1 MKKKYFGF
9 ALLLS
14 VYNILLAYVI
24 FEIFERGIILY
35 VLLAILGTVF
45 LFFTMYNWLV
55 RPVLDLK
62 KQLEESENIRKEF
75 VANVTHE
82 FKTPLTSIAGFIE
95 TLQEGAQE
103 DKEIREKFLDII
115 AIETARLARLIDD
128 LFIIS
133 EIENR
138 KTIDTKETFDV
149 ITVLAQIIEAM
160 EPIAQ
165 GQGIRIVLESEPHLV
180 LHGSEDRFRQMLVN
194 LIENAI
200 KYYGNGKFI
209 VVGAREERDHIL
221 VFVKDQGIGIAPE
234 NIPRLFE
241 RFYRVDKSRS
251 QKMGGTGLGLS
262 IVKHAASLFSA
273 QLTVDSTFGEGSTFS
288 IHFPK

>member
-1 MKKKYFGF
+1 MKKKFFGS

-14 VYNILLAYVI
+14 FYNIVLAFVVFEVLNQGILLY
-24 FEIFERGIILY
+24 ILTAIGGT
-35 VLLAILGTVF
+35 VLL
-45 LFFTMYNWLV
+45 FFAMYNWLI

-62 KQLEESENIRKEF
+62 RQLEDAENIRKEF

-95 TLQEGAQE
+95 TLQDGAH
-103 DKEIREKFLDII
+103 DNPEIREKFLDII
-115 AIETARLARLIDD
+115 AIETARLARLIED
-128 LFIIS
+128 LLIIS
-133 EIENR
+133 EMENR
-138 KTIDTKETFDV
+138 KNTDHNETFD
-149 ITVLAQIIEAM
+149 IKLVLSQILETM
-160 EPIAQ
+160 EPIAN
-165 GQGIRIVLESEPHLV
+165 GQGIRIILEAENQLV

-200 KYYGNGKFI
+200 KYSGSGKL
-209 VVGAREERDHIL
+209 VTVGARDEKDHIR
-221 VFVKDQGIGIAPE
+221 VYVKDRGIGIATE

-262 IVKHAASLFSA
+262 IVKHAAALFSA
-273 QLTVDSTFGEGSTFS
+273 QLTVDSALGEGSTFS
-288 IHFPK
+288 ILFPK